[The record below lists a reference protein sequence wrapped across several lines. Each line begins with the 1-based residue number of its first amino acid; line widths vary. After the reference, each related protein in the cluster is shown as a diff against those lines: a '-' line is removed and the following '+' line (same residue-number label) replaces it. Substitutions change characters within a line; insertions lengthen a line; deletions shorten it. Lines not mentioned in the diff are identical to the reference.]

1 MISDASQEG
10 FALVEVM
17 VAGIIFVLVTLGLTS
32 SSLNAKRAS
41 DGSRFAAEAT
51 TLAFD
56 KLEQLRTLAPAATD
70 LTAGAH
76 ADGANPMPTS
86 GSGRGIYSRSW
97 TVTATLP
104 SLAPAVT
111 SVTIGRIDVRVSWPS
126 PAGSGTVTLTSYFKL
141 S

>member
-1 MISDASQEG
+1 MISASHGG

-17 VAGIIFVLVTLGLTS
+17 VAGMIFVLVTLGLTS
-32 SSLNAKRAS
+32 STLNAKRAS
-41 DGSRFAAEAT
+41 DGSRYASEAT

-56 KLEQLRTLAPAATD
+56 KLEQLRTLAPVAAD
-70 LTAGAH
+70 LTSGSH
-76 ADGANPMPTS
+76 TDGANPLRAS

-104 SLAPAVT
+104 TLAPAVT
-111 SVTIGRIDVRVSWPS
+111 TVTFGRIDVRVSWPS